1 MPTKKQ
7 DEQPK
12 NTEAVV
18 QKKENITKN
27 KPAYIKIVKI
37 LRRPV
42 VTEKSALHEKDNN
55 EYMFRVDL
63 KATKPEVRKA
73 IKELYGVDIESVN
86 TIIRKGKKIRFGK
99 IEGQRSDEK
108 IAIVKLKAGQSINI
122 YK

>member
-12 NTEAVV
+12 NTEAIV

>member
-12 NTEAVV
+12 NTEAIV

-37 LRRPV
+37 LRRPM

-63 KATKPEVRKA
+63 KATKPEVRRA
-73 IKELYGVDIESVN
+73 IKELYGVDVESVN

-108 IAIVKLKAGQSINI
+108 IAIIKLKAGQSINI

>member
-37 LRRPV
+37 LRRPM

-63 KATKPEVRKA
+63 KATKPEVRRA
-73 IKELYGVDIESVN
+73 IKELYGVDVESVN

>member
-12 NTEAVV
+12 NTEAIV

-37 LRRPV
+37 LRRPM

>member
-12 NTEAVV
+12 NTEAIV

-73 IKELYGVDIESVN
+73 IKELYGVDVESVN

>member
-37 LRRPV
+37 LRRPM

-63 KATKPEVRKA
+63 KATKPEVRRA
-73 IKELYGVDIESVN
+73 IKELYGVDVESVN

-108 IAIVKLKAGQSINI
+108 IAIIKLKAGQSINI

>member
-12 NTEAVV
+12 NTEAIV

-27 KPAYIKIVKI
+27 KPAYIKVVKI

>member
-12 NTEAVV
+12 NTEAIV

-27 KPAYIKIVKI
+27 KPAYIKVVKI

-108 IAIVKLKAGQSINI
+108 IAIIKLKAGQSINI

>member
-27 KPAYIKIVKI
+27 KPAYIKVVKI

>member
-37 LRRPV
+37 LRRPM

-73 IKELYGVDIESVN
+73 IKELYGVDVESVN

-108 IAIVKLKAGQSINI
+108 IAIIKLKAGQSINI

>member
-37 LRRPV
+37 LRRPM

-73 IKELYGVDIESVN
+73 IKELYGVDVESVN

>member
-1 MPTKKQ
+1 MPTKKKE
-7 DEQPK
+7 EQPK

-37 LRRPV
+37 LRRPM

-63 KATKPEVRKA
+63 KATKPEVRRA
-73 IKELYGVDIESVN
+73 IKELYGVDVESVN

-108 IAIVKLKAGQSINI
+108 IAIIKLKAGQSINI

>member
-12 NTEAVV
+12 NTEAIV

-27 KPAYIKIVKI
+27 KPAYIKVVKI

-73 IKELYGVDIESVN
+73 IKELYGVDVESVN